1 MADQL
6 LTAGAAEAELDRAV
20 ELLRTTIGDGE
31 ACVLVSGGLDSDVTA
46 RLTSMAVGPS
56 ALKLVTVLQDEM
68 SRSHRAHAGSLAK
81 DLDAPLV
88 ELDFRGLQ
96 LDVVY
101 RLAVADEKEG
111 FDPMGLLDP
120 SRMKC
125 SLRTV
130 VASAYQDR
138 GYTIVGTSNRTESEL
153 GFYLPFGDGLWH
165 VGPLAHLYKTE
176 VRLLAAI
183 TGTTAKVLSQ
193 PPSAGFW
200 RGQTDKEDLGYW
212 LVNEGPIH
220 RERAFSAA
228 ESRRAAALAD
238 RLDERD
244 IDVVLLAMA
253 SYEDPLGTEA
263 GQRLGPEVVAG
274 IRSIVET
281 SAQTKNQPL
290 GVMLSRSPGSA

>member
-6 LTAGAAEAELDRAV
+6 LTANAAEAELDRAV
-20 ELLRTTIGDGE
+20 DLLRTTIGDGE
-31 ACVLVSGGLDSDVTA
+31 ACVLLSGGLDSDVTA

-68 SRSHRAHAGSLAK
+68 SRSHRAHAGRLAK
-81 DLDAPLV
+81 DLNIPLV

-101 RLAVADEKEG
+101 RLAHADVLEG
-111 FDPMGLLDP
+111 FDPTGLLDP

-130 VASAYQDR
+130 VASVYQDR
-138 GYTIVGTSNRTESEL
+138 GFTIVGTSNRTELEL
-153 GFYLPFGDGLWH
+153 GFYLPFGDGLWR

-176 VRLLAAI
+176 VRLLAELA
-183 TGTTAKVLSQ
+183 GTAAKVLSQ

-200 RGQTDKEDLGYW
+200 RGQTDQEDLGYW

-220 RERAFSAA
+220 RERTFSAA
-228 ESRRAAALAD
+228 ESRRAAELAD

-244 IDVVLLAMA
+244 IDIVLLAIRCD
-253 SYEDPLGTEA
+253 EDPLANDA

-274 IRSIVET
+274 IRSIVES
-281 SAQTKNQPL
+281 SARTKNQPL
-290 GVMLSRSPGSA
+290 GVRLSRSATSG